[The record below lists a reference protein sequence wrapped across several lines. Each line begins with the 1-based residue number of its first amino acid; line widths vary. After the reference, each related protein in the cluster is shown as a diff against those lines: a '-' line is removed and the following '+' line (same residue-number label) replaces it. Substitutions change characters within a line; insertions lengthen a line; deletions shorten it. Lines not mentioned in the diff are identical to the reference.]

1 MALGAM
7 EVTTCKLFSEDMVDK
22 WDMTHTVLLM
32 ACLVAAVLVDSTL
45 PALTMDFMGM
55 VTTALGEDL
64 MYEGETSLM
73 MTTTSGTPSTLMTV

>member
-7 EVTTCKLFSEDMVDK
+7 EVIICKLSSEDMVDK
-22 WDMTHTVLLM
+22 WDMTHTILLM

-45 PALTMDFMGM
+45 PALATAFMGM
-55 VTTALGEDL
+55 VTTAHGEDL

-73 MTTTSGTPSTLMTV
+73 MTTTSGTTSTLMTV